1 MGQLAWC
8 QLPKGSTERLRV
20 SVRSRACLTRMPRD
34 QCRPYSPFVVS
45 SPPPE
50 LGGPCVQQEICGPV
64 WAFEAGE
71 LLRGL

>member
-8 QLPKGSTERLRV
+8 QLPKGSTESLRV

-34 QCRPYSPFVVS
+34 QCALPAPVVVS

-50 LGGPCVQQEICGPV
+50 LGGPCVQQEICSPG